1 VSGTTHTDAGVYSD
15 TVTYTDGT
23 GNYKDASKV
32 VKSYILKATV
42 MITGDGLN
50 GSGYYGTYDAQ
61 AHAATATVRGL
72 GGVVLGQVVSS
83 TTHTD
88 AGVYSDTVTYTDGTG
103 NYKDASKVV
112 KSYIL
117 KAAVTIT
124 VTGYS
129 VTFDGLPHQAMGTAK
144 GVLGE
149 DLSAG
154 LDLSSTTHTDVGT
167 YLDVV
172 TFTDVT
178 GNYKNTV
185 KNVSSR
191 IL

>member
-1 VSGTTHTDAGVYSD
+1 VTLTGNGLNGSGYFGTYDGQAHGATATVMGVDGAVLGQVVSGTTHTNAGIYSD
-15 TVTYTDGT
+15 TVTYTDMT
-23 GNYKDASKV
+23 GNYKDTSKN
-32 VKSYILKATV
+32 VKSYILKA
-42 MITGDGLN
+42 
-50 GSGYYGTYDAQ
+50 S
-61 AHAATATVRGL
+61 
-72 GGVVLGQVVSS
+72 
-83 TTHTD
+83 
-88 AGVYSDTVTYTDGTG
+88 VT
-103 NYKDASKVV
+103 
-112 KSYIL
+112 L
-117 KAAVTIT
+117 T

-129 VTFDGLPHQAMGTAK
+129 VTFDGATHTATGTVT
-144 GVLGE
+144 GVDGE

-154 LDLSSTTHTDVGT
+154 LDLSSTTHSNVGM